1 MHPRKHPEFHPLHR
15 GQKVL
20 PQKRDYNCL
29 MDSAK
34 ELGLEQGLQQGLE
47 QGLQQGLQQGLSQGH
62 QQGSELKLKE
72 ITERMLNRGMS
83 PDEIADMIGED
94 PGSIRILA
102 DKIQKSKGNQS

>member
-1 MHPRKHPEFHPLHR
+1 M
-15 GQKVL
+15 
-20 PQKRDYNCL
+20 
-29 MDSAK
+29 
-34 ELGLEQGLQQGLE
+34 
-47 QGLQQGLQQGLSQGH
+47 
-62 QQGSELKLKE
+62 KLKE